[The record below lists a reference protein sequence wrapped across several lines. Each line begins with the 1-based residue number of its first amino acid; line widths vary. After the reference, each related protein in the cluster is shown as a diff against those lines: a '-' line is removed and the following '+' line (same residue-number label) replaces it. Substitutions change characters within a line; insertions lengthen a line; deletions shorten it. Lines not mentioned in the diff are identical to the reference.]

1 MQIDHPLTTPGES
14 HPPAGAGTPRR
25 TWRRRALAM
34 AAGLAL
40 ALTGSLSLQ
49 AASAPPAEA
58 AVTVTVNTNGTGLPL
73 SVRTSAS
80 TTAAV
85 KYTLANG
92 ARVNIECHVRGSSVN
107 GIAGATTIWNRV
119 SGGGYVSDGFLNTG
133 SNAPVVPACGS
144 GYDTSKFYLPYDR
157 GAAFTVSQDPYG
169 TFSHVGAYNEWAWDF
184 AMPLDTRVRAAK
196 GGRVLVANWSQYA
209 ANGIEVLIDHGGNV
223 CTHYAHLNAT
233 HLNSGQTVRTGD
245 QVGRVGTTGA
255 STGPHL
261 HYQVIRCDNR
271 VALQSQFAEGFPRTG
286 QRVASQT
293 PAR

>member
-1 MQIDHPLTTPGES
+1 MQRNDTTRPTETS
-14 HPPAGAGTPRR
+14 RPRTR
-25 TWRRRALAM
+25 WRRPLSALA
-34 AAGLAL
+34 ALAL
-40 ALTGSLSLQ
+40 AVTGTAGLTT
-49 AASAPPAEA
+49 AAAPPAQA
-58 AVTVTVNTNGTGLPL
+58 AATVTVNTNGTGLPL
-73 SVRTSAS
+73 TVRTSAS
-80 TTAAV
+80 TSAAA
-85 KYTLANG
+85 KYTIAHG
-92 ARVNIECHVRGSSVN
+92 SRVTIECHVRGSSVN

-119 SGGGYVSDGFLNTG
+119 KGGGYVSDGFLNTG

-144 GYDTSKFYLPYDR
+144 SGYDPAKFYLPYDR

-169 TFSHVGAYNEWAWDF
+169 TYSHVGAYNEWAWDF
-184 AMPLDTRVRAAK
+184 AMPMDTRVRAAK
-196 GGRVLVANWSQYA
+196 GGTVRVANWSQYA

-233 HLNSGQTVRTGD
+233 HLNAGQTVRTGD